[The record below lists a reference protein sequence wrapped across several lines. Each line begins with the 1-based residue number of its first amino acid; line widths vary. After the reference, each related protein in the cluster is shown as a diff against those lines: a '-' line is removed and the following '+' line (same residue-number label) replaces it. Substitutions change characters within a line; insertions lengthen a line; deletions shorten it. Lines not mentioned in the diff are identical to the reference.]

1 MRTQSE
7 SLLRLIE
14 RLDQLGPEPSLVD
27 LSQTLADARLTLD
40 DVSAY
45 VRPAESCYHRALVAA
60 RPHYELLVM
69 TWRPGQAS
77 PPHDHAG
84 SICAMQV
91 LQGDGAEDLYRVAAD
106 GYVDLEYETPL
117 AAGEITAG
125 QDAGIHVIRNASKTG
140 ELLVTAH
147 IYSPPLKDFRRFVR
161 RPATEAVAPASS
173 EIPLSLVVIGG
184 GFSGCAVAAQAL
196 RRASQGSPVRV
207 AVVERRGSLGEGIAY
222 GTQEEF
228 HLLNVPAGRMSLWPD
243 RADDF
248 VRWAN
253 RRHGAAAPTD
263 FLPRTWYGE
272 YARETLLATAREQAP
287 HAALSVVFDEVR
299 RVARHPRGGWLVHL
313 GRGPSL
319 RASAVVLAV
328 GHRPP
333 ADPLRSKWKGPRHRF
348 MADAWRPFAM
358 NAVGADDSVLI
369 LGSGLTAIDA
379 VLSLSAEPRRAPIT
393 LLSRRGLTPRPHAGT
408 PVPAADLSDLVARL
422 LNTDGGLRVRTLCR
436 AIRREIRE
444 RTAAGSDW
452 RSVVDGLRPH
462 TAKLWQACSLKER
475 RRFLCHLRPFWEAH
489 RHRMAPEIAARF
501 QELCDAG
508 LLRVVSG
515 RVDRAQAAG
524 DSVTLELEPRH
535 GEPPRSLTAAW
546 VVNCTGPS
554 PANQAASNPAIGS
567 LLVDGWL
574 RSDELGLGIETTAEG
589 RAIDRNGHVSP
600 DLFVIGTLRKPAVW
614 ESTSVPELREQ
625 AARVTAC
632 GLATRRPQPALPP
645 FDLPVPGL
653 TGQTL
658 HMP

>member
-1 MRTQSE
+1 MSTQTE
-7 SLLRLIE
+7 SLLRLTE
-14 RLDQLGPEPSLVD
+14 RLDQLGPEPSLVE
-27 LSQTLADARLTLD
+27 LSQTLADARLTFD
-40 DVSAY
+40 DISAY
-45 VRPAESCYHRALVAA
+45 VRPAENCYHRALVAA

-91 LQGDGAEDLYRVAAD
+91 LQGEGAEDLYRVAAD

-117 AAGEITAG
+117 ACGEITAG

-140 ELLVTAH
+140 ELLVTVH
-147 IYSPPLKDFRRFVR
+147 IYAPPLKDFRRFIR
-161 RPATEAVAPASS
+161 RPDTQAAAPAPQ
-173 EIPLSLVVIGG
+173 EAPLSLVVIGG

-196 RRASQGSPVRV
+196 RRASQGAPVRV

-222 GTQEEF
+222 GTQERF

-243 RADDF
+243 RPDDF
-248 VRWAN
+248 VGWAN
-253 RRHGAAAPTD
+253 RRHGAATPTD

-287 HAALSVVFDEVR
+287 YGQLSVVFDEVR
-299 RVARHPRGGWLVHL
+299 RVARHPQGGWLVHL

-333 ADPLRSKWKGPRHRF
+333 SDPLRSKWQGPRQRF
-348 MADAWRPFAM
+348 LADAWRPFAM
-358 NAVGADDSVLI
+358 NAIGPDDPVVI

-379 VLSLSAEPRRAPIT
+379 VLSLSSQPRQAPIT
-393 LLSRRGLTPRPHAGT
+393 LLSRRGLTPKPHAAT

-422 LNTDGGLRVRTLCR
+422 LESPGGLRIRTLSR
-436 AIRREIRE
+436 TIRQAIRE
-444 RTAAGSDW
+444 RAAAGGDW

-462 TAKLWQACSLKER
+462 TAKLWQAASLAEH
-475 RRFLCHLRPFWEAH
+475 RRFLRHLRPFWEAH

-501 QELCDAG
+501 QAFCNARLV
-508 LLRVVSG
+508 RVVSG
-515 RVDRAQAAG
+515 RVDRVEAAA
-524 DSVTLELEPRH
+524 DSVTLELEPRR
-535 GEPPRSLTAAW
+535 GEPARSLTAAW

-567 LLVDGWL
+567 LLIDGWL

-589 RAIDRNGHVSP
+589 RAIDHDGRASP

-614 ESTSVPELREQ
+614 ESTAVPELREQ
-625 AARVTAC
+625 AAQVAEC
-632 GLATRRPQPALPP
+632 ALAARQKQPAMPLFELP
-645 FDLPVPGL
+645 LPGL